1 MTGRGRYSAAA
12 AAILAMG
19 IAGGTWL
26 SGQAP
31 VPSASDRV
39 AQLGEALARGTRT
52 MSRDPQMGYLT
63 PVLDAL
69 GVPVESQLLVFSKT
83 GVQRAYTSPRNPRAL
98 YFTES
103 LIVGYNPGAPMLE
116 IAAHDPDEG
125 VAFYT
130 IDQAAGAPVIT
141 RRTTCLACHVS
152 SSTLDVPGLIDRSN
166 LVGHDGELMPEPESH
181 DVDHRTP
188 HTERWG
194 GWYVTANGTMAP
206 YNPFGHL
213 GNLTVAERPE
223 PGPAIVSDRV
233 FVEWSNSAPET
244 RGYLSKESDLA
255 ALQVFN
261 HQVHAIN
268 LLTRLTREA
277 RAAAASGQAWTDV
290 LQSRASELADYLLFI
305 GEAQPIPGVAPR
317 PGFAER
323 LAARTPKDRLGRS
336 FGELD
341 LNERLLKYPCSFM
354 VYTDA
359 FDELPAVAKAAV
371 YRRMLMILEGKDQGR
386 KYAGLTSAR
395 RRAVLEILRDT
406 KRDLPRM

>member
-1 MTGRGRYSAAA
+1 
-12 AAILAMG
+12 MG

-31 VPSASDRV
+31 VPSASARV

-52 MSRDPQMGYLT
+52 LQRDPQMGYLA
-63 PVLDAL
+63 PVLEAL
-69 GVPVESQLLVFSKT
+69 GMPVESQLLVFSKT

-103 LIVGYNPGAPMLE
+103 IVVGYNPGAPMLE
-116 IAAHDPDEG
+116 IVAHDPKDG

-130 IDQAAGAPVIT
+130 IDQSADAPVVT

-152 SSTLDVPGLIDRSN
+152 PSTLDVPGLIDGSN
-166 LVGHDGELMPEPESH
+166 LVGRDGTLMPMPESH

-194 GWYVTANGTMAP
+194 GWYVTSNGTVPP

-213 GNLTVAERPE
+213 GNLTVSERAE
-223 PGPAIVSDRV
+223 PGPAIVSDHV
-233 FVEWSNSAPET
+233 FVEWTNSAPET
-244 RGYLSKESDLA
+244 RGYLSRDSDLA

-268 LLTRLTREA
+268 LLTRLGQEA
-277 RAAAASGQAWTDV
+277 RQAAASGQVWSSA
-290 LQSRASELADYLLFI
+290 LQSRANELADYLLFV

-323 LAARTPKDRLGRS
+323 LAARTPTDRQGRS
-336 FGELD
+336 FGQLD
-341 LNERLLKYPCSFM
+341 LNDRLLRYPCSFM
-354 VYTDA
+354 IYTEA
-359 FDELPAVAKAAV
+359 FDGLPFAAKAAV
-371 YRRMLMILEGKDQGR
+371 YRRMLTILQGKDAQPR
-386 KYAGLTSAR
+386 YAHLSAAD
-395 RRAVLEILRDT
+395 RRAILEILRDT
-406 KRDLPRM
+406 KPDLPRM